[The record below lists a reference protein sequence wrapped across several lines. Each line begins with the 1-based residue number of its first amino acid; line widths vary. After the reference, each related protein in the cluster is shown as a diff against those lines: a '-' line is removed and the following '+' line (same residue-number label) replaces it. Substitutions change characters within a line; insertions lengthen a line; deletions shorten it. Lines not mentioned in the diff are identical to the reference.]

1 MTIPADGRVLA
12 DYEDK
17 DGSGA
22 RQILEGIEHARQ
34 KAAQGAVG
42 DDDDEGIDKGPPV
55 VAADQ
60 SGITGESLAVD
71 KHIGDILYYTTY
83 VLVFPHSLW
92 LFAYCGS

>member
-17 DGSGA
+17 DGSAA
-22 RQILEGIEHARQ
+22 RAVLENIEAARRR
-34 KAAQGAVG
+34 AAQGEKG
-42 DDDDEGIDKGPPV
+42 EEDDDEGIDKGPPI

-71 KHIGDILYYTTY
+71 KHVGDILYYTT
-83 VLVFPHSLW
+83 
-92 LFAYCGS
+92 